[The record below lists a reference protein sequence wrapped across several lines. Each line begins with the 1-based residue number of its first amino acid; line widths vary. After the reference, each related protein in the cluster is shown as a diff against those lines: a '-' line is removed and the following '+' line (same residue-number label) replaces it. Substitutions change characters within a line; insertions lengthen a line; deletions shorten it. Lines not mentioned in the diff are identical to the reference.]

1 METPVT
7 DSSMKMWETATGHI
21 ADVLTQ
27 IIGLSS
33 ATLAVVVTF
42 RVQLKG
48 GPSWLLKVA
57 FASFAICIGAALIS
71 KTTIY
76 RAHALSAKPEGDP
89 RIKSDRRL
97 GGGAF
102 WLASGAFSVA
112 LTALALYAIL
122 AIQ

>member
-7 DSSMKMWETATGHI
+7 DSSMKIWETATGHI
-21 ADVLTQ
+21 AEVLTQ

-48 GPSWLLKVA
+48 GPPWLLQVA

-71 KTTIY
+71 KTT
-76 RAHALSAKPEGDP
+76 LSVK
-89 RIKSDRRL
+89 
-97 GGGAF
+97 
-102 WLASGAFSVA
+102 
-112 LTALALYAIL
+112 LTRGTWTPGNR
-122 AIQ
+122 

>member
-21 ADVLTQ
+21 AEVLTQ

-48 GPSWLLKVA
+48 GPPWLLQVA

-112 LTALALYAIL
+112 LTALALYAI
-122 AIQ
+122 Q

>member
-7 DSSMKMWETATGHI
+7 NSSMRVWEIATGHI

-57 FASFAICIGAALIS
+57 FASLP
-71 KTTIY
+71 
-76 RAHALSAKPEGDP
+76 SASVRRSFP
-89 RIKSDRRL
+89 RPRSIEPMPCRPGRKEIL
-97 GGGAF
+97 GSRVTAD
-102 WLASGAFSVA
+102 WVEERSG
-112 LTALALYAIL
+112 
-122 AIQ
+122 

>member
-7 DSSMKMWETATGHI
+7 DSSMRVWETATGHI

-42 RVQLKG
+42 RVQLTG

-71 KTTIY
+71 KTVIY
-76 RAHALSAKPEGDP
+76 RAHALSAKPQDS

-102 WLASGAFSVA
+102 WLASGAFGVA

>member
-1 METPVT
+1 V
-7 DSSMKMWETATGHI
+7 WETATGHI

-33 ATLAVVVTF
+33 ATLAVAVTF
-42 RVQLKG
+42 RVQLQG

-97 GGGAF
+97 GGGAY
-102 WLASGAFSVA
+102 WLASGAFGVA
-112 LTALALYAIL
+112 LTAIALYAIL
-122 AIQ
+122 AI